1 MLPTNSNWFK
11 YIRDL
16 TFFGENKLCLYPLM
30 FQGYAYCVIKYIP
43 CPDSDPVFTDLYM
56 GEKN

>member
-1 MLPTNSNWFK
+1 
-11 YIRDL
+11 
-16 TFFGENKLCLYPLM
+16 M